1 MADDLKKRNMEP
13 KTVSELQEE
22 GMNAI
27 NLPLS
32 PIPFELDPEDTM
44 LEENEVRTMVDP
56 NSRSDP
62 KLQELIKVLIDWI
75 NDVLVGERIIV
86 KDLAEDLYDGQVLQK
101 LFGLSVAKVTAV
113 LFSLV
118 TLEKLES
125 EKLNVAEVTQSEI
138 AQKQKLQTVLEKIN
152 ETLKL
157 PPRSIKWNVDTV
169 HAKSLVAIL
178 HLLVALSQYFR
189 APIRLPDHV
198 SIQVVVVQ
206 KREGI
211 LQSRQIQEEITGNT
225 EALSGRHERD
235 AFDTLFDHAPD
246 KLNVVKKTLITF
258 VNKHLNKL
266 NLEVTELETQFADGV
281 YLVLLMGLLE
291 GYFVPLHSF
300 FLTPDSFEQKVL
312 NVSFAFEL
320 MQDGGLE
327 KPKPRPEGTLLFPGL
342 VTIWQDP
349 PLHTSFQGTE
359 QGSCLIPEGRLSFLK
374 PSLPFA
380 GEDIVNCD
388 LKSTLRVLY
397 NLFTKYRNVE

>member
-1 MADDLKKRNMEP
+1 MASSPQKSPSSPKSPTPKSPSSRKKDDSFLGKLGGTLARRKKAKE
-13 KTVSELQEE
+13 VSELQEE
-22 GMNAI
+22 GINAI

-32 PIPFELDPEDTM
+32 PSHYELDPEDTM

-56 NSRSDP
+56 NSKNDR
-62 KLQELIKVLIDWI
+62 KLQELMKVLIDWI

-101 LFGLSVAKVTAV
+101 LF
-113 LFSLV
+113 
-118 TLEKLES
+118 EKLEG

-138 AQKQKLQTVLEKIN
+138 AQKQKLQTVLERIN
-152 ETLKL
+152 DSLKL
-157 PPRSIKWNVDTV
+157 STRNIRWNVDSV
-169 HAKSLVAIL
+169 HAKSIVAIL
-178 HLLVALSQYFR
+178 HLLVALSQHFR

-225 EALSGRHERD
+225 EAFSGRHERD

-246 KLNVVKKTLITF
+246 KLNVVKKVMGL
-258 VNKHLNKL
+258 
-266 NLEVTELETQFADGV
+266 VTCLPILLLQFADGV

-291 GYFVPLHSF
+291 GYFVPLYNF
-300 FLTPDSFEQKVL
+300 FLTPENFDQKVH
-312 NVSFAFEL
+312 NVSFSFEL

-327 KPKPRPEGTLLFPGL
+327 KPKPRP
-342 VTIWQDP
+342 
-349 PLHTSFQGTE
+349 
-359 QGSCLIPEGRLSFLK
+359 
-374 PSLPFA
+374 
-380 GEDIVNCD
+380 EDIVNCD

-397 NLFTKYRNVE
+397 NLFTRYRNVD

>member
-1 MADDLKKRNMEP
+1 ASSSPVPSPTPKSPSSRKKDDSFLGKLGGTLARRKKAKE
-13 KTVSELQEE
+13 VSELQEE
-22 GMNAI
+22 GINAI

-32 PIPFELDPEDTM
+32 PSHYELDPEDTM

-56 NSRSDP
+56 NSKNDR
-62 KLQELIKVLIDWI
+62 KLQELMKVLIDWI

-101 LFGLSVAKVTAV
+101 LF
-113 LFSLV
+113 
-118 TLEKLES
+118 EKLEG

-138 AQKQKLQTVLEKIN
+138 AQKQKLQTVLERIN
-152 ETLKL
+152 DSLKL
-157 PPRSIKWNVDTV
+157 STRNIRWNVDSV
-169 HAKSLVAIL
+169 HAKSIVAIL
-178 HLLVALSQYFR
+178 HLLVALSQHFR

-206 KREGI
+206 KREVAVG
-211 LQSRQIQEEITGNT
+211 LNPTQHNT
-225 EALSGRHERD
+225 CRRD

-266 NLEVTELETQFADGV
+266 NLEVSELDTQFADGV

-291 GYFVPLHSF
+291 GYFVPLYNF
-300 FLTPDSFEQKVL
+300 FLTPENFDQKVH
-312 NVSFAFEL
+312 NVSFSFEL

-327 KPKPRPEGTLLFPGL
+327 RPKPRP
-342 VTIWQDP
+342 
-349 PLHTSFQGTE
+349 
-359 QGSCLIPEGRLSFLK
+359 
-374 PSLPFA
+374 
-380 GEDIVNCD
+380 EDIVNCD

-397 NLFTKYRNVE
+397 NLFTRYRNVD

>member
-1 MADDLKKRNMEP
+1 MASSPQKSPSSPKSPTPKSPPSRKKDDSFLGKLGGTLARRKKAKE
-13 KTVSELQEE
+13 VSELQEE
-22 GMNAI
+22 GINAI

-44 LEENEVRTMVDP
+44 L
-56 NSRSDP
+56 
-62 KLQELIKVLIDWI
+62 
-75 NDVLVGERIIV
+75 GERIIV

-101 LFGLSVAKVTAV
+101 LF
-113 LFSLV
+113 
-118 TLEKLES
+118 EKLES

-157 PPRSIKWNVDTV
+157 PPRNIKWNVDSV

-266 NLEVTELETQFADGV
+266 NLEVTELDTQV
-281 YLVLLMGLLE
+281 V
-291 GYFVPLHSF
+291 
-300 FLTPDSFEQKVL
+300 

-327 KPKPRPEGTLLFPGL
+327 KPKPRPE
-342 VTIWQDP
+342 
-349 PLHTSFQGTE
+349 
-359 QGSCLIPEGRLSFLK
+359 
-374 PSLPFA
+374 
-380 GEDIVNCD
+380 DIVNCD

-397 NLFTKYRNVE
+397 NLFSKYRNVE

>member
-1 MADDLKKRNMEP
+1 MASSPQKSPSSPKSPTPKSPPSRKKDDSFLGKLGGTLARRKKAKE
-13 KTVSELQEE
+13 VSELQEE

-56 NSRSDP
+56 NSRNDP
-62 KLQELIKVLIDWI
+62 KLQELMKVLIDWI

-101 LFGLSVAKVTAV
+101 LF
-113 LFSLV
+113 
-118 TLEKLES
+118 EKLEG
-125 EKLNVAEVTQSEI
+125 ERLNVAEVTQSEI

-152 ETLKL
+152 DTLKVST
-157 PPRSIKWNVDTV
+157 RNIKWTIDSV
-169 HAKSLVAIL
+169 HAKSIVAIL
-178 HLLVALSQYFR
+178 HLLVALSQHFR

-211 LQSRQIQEEITGNT
+211 LQSRQVLEEITGNT
-225 EALSGRHERD
+225 EYRD

-246 KLNVVKKTLITF
+246 KLNVVKK
-258 VNKHLNKL
+258 
-266 NLEVTELETQFADGV
+266 FADGV

-291 GYFVPLHSF
+291 GYFVPLFNF
-300 FLTPDSFEQKVL
+300 FLTPENFDQKVH
-312 NVSFAFEL
+312 NVALSFEL

-327 KPKPRPEGTLLFPGL
+327 KPKPRT
-342 VTIWQDP
+342 
-349 PLHTSFQGTE
+349 
-359 QGSCLIPEGRLSFLK
+359 
-374 PSLPFA
+374 
-380 GEDIVNCD
+380 EDIVNCD

>member
-1 MADDLKKRNMEP
+1 MASSPQKSPSSPKSPTPKSPPSRKKDDSFLGKLGGTLARRKKAKE
-13 KTVSELQEE
+13 VSELQEE

-56 NSRSDP
+56 NSRNDP
-62 KLQELIKVLIDWI
+62 KLQELMKVLIDWI

-101 LFGLSVAKVTAV
+101 LF
-113 LFSLV
+113 
-118 TLEKLES
+118 EKLEG
-125 EKLNVAEVTQSEI
+125 ERLNVAEVTQSEI

-152 ETLKL
+152 DTLKVSI
-157 PPRSIKWNVDTV
+157 RNIKWTIDSV
-169 HAKSLVAIL
+169 HAKSIVAIL
-178 HLLVALSQYFR
+178 HLLVALSQHCR

-211 LQSRQIQEEITGNT
+211 LQSRQVQEEITGNT

-266 NLEVTELETQFADGV
+266 NLEVSELDTQVRLLCFPFNIPAYEHGRYWYVVLLVMQFADGV

-291 GYFVPLHSF
+291 GYFVPLFNF
-300 FLTPDSFEQKVL
+300 FLTPEHFDQKVH
-312 NVSFAFEL
+312 NVAFSFEL
-320 MQDGGLE
+320 MQDGSLE
-327 KPKPRPEGTLLFPGL
+327 KPKPR
-342 VTIWQDP
+342 
-349 PLHTSFQGTE
+349 
-359 QGSCLIPEGRLSFLK
+359 
-374 PSLPFA
+374 A
-380 GEDIVNCD
+380 EDIVNCD

>member
-1 MADDLKKRNMEP
+1 MATSPQKSPSVPKSPTPKSPPSRKKDDSFLGKLGGTLARRKKAKE
-13 KTVSELQEE
+13 VSELQEE

-62 KLQELIKVLIDWI
+62 KLQELMKVLIDWI

-101 LFGLSVAKVTAV
+101 LF
-113 LFSLV
+113 
-118 TLEKLES
+118 EKLES

-157 PPRSIKWNVDTV
+157 PPRSIKWNVDSV

-206 KREGI
+206 V
-211 LQSRQIQEEITGNT
+211 N
-225 EALSGRHERD
+225 

-327 KPKPRPEGTLLFPGL
+327 KPKPRPE
-342 VTIWQDP
+342 
-349 PLHTSFQGTE
+349 
-359 QGSCLIPEGRLSFLK
+359 
-374 PSLPFA
+374 
-380 GEDIVNCD
+380 DIVNCD

>member
-1 MADDLKKRNMEP
+1 MGL
-13 KTVSELQEE
+13 SELQEE
-22 GMNAI
+22 GINAI

-32 PIPFELDPEDTM
+32 PSHYELDPEDTM

-56 NSRSDP
+56 NSKNDR
-62 KLQELIKVLIDWI
+62 KLQELMKVLIDWI

-101 LFGLSVAKVTAV
+101 LF
-113 LFSLV
+113 
-118 TLEKLES
+118 EKLEG

-138 AQKQKLQTVLEKIN
+138 AQKQKLQTVLERIN
-152 ETLKL
+152 DSLKL
-157 PPRSIKWNVDTV
+157 STRNIRWNVDSV
-169 HAKSLVAIL
+169 HAKSIVAIL
-178 HLLVALSQYFR
+178 HLLVALSQHFR

-225 EALSGRHERD
+225 EAFSGRHERD

-246 KLNVVKKTLITF
+246 KLNVVKKLNGLTG
-258 VNKHLNKL
+258 VHHLTVL
-266 NLEVTELETQFADGV
+266 LSQFADGV

-291 GYFVPLHSF
+291 GYFVPLYNF
-300 FLTPDSFEQKVL
+300 FLTPENFDQKVH
-312 NVSFAFEL
+312 NVSFSFEL

-327 KPKPRPEGTLLFPGL
+327 RPKPRP
-342 VTIWQDP
+342 
-349 PLHTSFQGTE
+349 
-359 QGSCLIPEGRLSFLK
+359 
-374 PSLPFA
+374 
-380 GEDIVNCD
+380 EDIVNCD

-397 NLFTKYRNVE
+397 NLFTRYRNVD

>member
-1 MADDLKKRNMEP
+1 MASSPQKSPSSPKSPTPKSPSSRKKDDSFLGKLGGTLARRKKAKE
-13 KTVSELQEE
+13 VSELQEE

-32 PIPFELDPEDTM
+32 PTPFQLHPEDIM

-56 NSRSDP
+56 NSKNDR

-101 LFGLSVAKVTAV
+101 LF
-113 LFSLV
+113 
-118 TLEKLES
+118 EKLEG

-152 ETLKL
+152 DALKVST
-157 PPRSIKWNVDTV
+157 RSIKWNVDSV
-169 HAKSLVAIL
+169 HTKSVVAIL
-178 HLLVALSQYFR
+178 HLLVELSQHFR

-206 KREGI
+206 VCNRCFRLRYESAKI
-211 LQSRQIQEEITGNT
+211 LAELTF
-225 EALSGRHERD
+225 LD
-235 AFDTLFDHAPD
+235 KPDHICICF
-246 KLNVVKKTLITF
+246 LQTLITF

-266 NLEVTELETQFADGV
+266 NLEVAELDTQFADGV

-291 GYFVPLHSF
+291 GYFVPLYNF
-300 FLTPDSFEQKVL
+300 FLTPENFDQKVH
-312 NVSFAFEL
+312 NVSFSFEL
-320 MQDGGLE
+320 MQDGDLE
-327 KPKPRPEGTLLFPGL
+327 RPKPRP
-342 VTIWQDP
+342 
-349 PLHTSFQGTE
+349 
-359 QGSCLIPEGRLSFLK
+359 
-374 PSLPFA
+374 
-380 GEDIVNCD
+380 EDIVNCD

-397 NLFTKYRNVE
+397 NLFTGYRHVD